1 MATSHAA
8 LSFVTNIWKS
18 ILTLALEKRN
28 WLRERRGGW
37 KNRHQEVLKSQQVS
51 PRDQHPFRLA

>member
-28 WLRERRGGW
+28 WLSERREGW
-37 KNRHQEVLKSQQVS
+37 KNRQQEVL
-51 PRDQHPFRLA
+51 